1 MSQVEFTKRWQAEK
15 DMYKAWGDHV
25 TATILAD
32 LAKMNLPKSVDEFIQ
47 IPPKARVKTDSSL
60 LEKAFYRPEKTYND
74 PYSQITDKVGTRF
87 VVLLERDI
95 EVLCKAVEQNE
106 SWRASKDKDFEQ
118 ERDVT
123 PDVFSYQSVHF
134 VVTASADIQVGE
146 IVVKAGTP
154 CEVQLRTLLQHA
166 HSQLTHDTIYKPKTN
181 ASSQTKRFVARSM
194 ALIETVDNFFLQVM
208 KEIEKAGEPL
218 RQAMDILASTFEKA
232 VGRTPVASKL
242 NTFVLDAFE
251 DKLSSISP
259 EVLIEFLKT
268 KSYIPEKIAKR
279 ADESLLFRQPAVL
292 LIYFLANQHPN
303 ETKKRWPL
311 TPGELQ
317 LIYEDLGFSY
327 EKQ

>member
-1 MSQVEFTKRWQAEK
+1 
-15 DMYKAWGDHV
+15 
-25 TATILAD
+25 
-32 LAKMNLPKSVDEFIQ
+32 
-47 IPPKARVKTDSSL
+47 
-60 LEKAFYRPEKTYND
+60 
-74 PYSQITDKVGTRF
+74 
-87 VVLLERDI
+87 
-95 EVLCKAVEQNE
+95 
-106 SWRASKDKDFEQ
+106 
-118 ERDVT
+118 
-123 PDVFSYQSVHF
+123 
-134 VVTASADIQVGE
+134 
-146 IVVKAGTP
+146 
-154 CEVQLRTLLQHA
+154 
-166 HSQLTHDTIYKPKTN
+166 
-181 ASSQTKRFVARSM
+181 M